1 MLIRLR
7 VVDSCLK
14 PQAESRSPVASKA
27 KYLLSGHLQKVC
39 QLPLPTDAS
48 QMLMD
53 RQSPSIWSWPQP
65 HTTTECEVGS
75 AALNSR
81 RLTAKME
88 ANLGN
93 IVKFSCCQRL
103 RVWGLSWSE
112 TCDRRAG
119 SKIRPRSAWER
130 LKKAKTLLLIKV
142 VRLLG

>member
-7 VVDSCLK
+7 GVDSCLK

-27 KYLLSGHLQKVC
+27 KYLLPGHLQKVC
-39 QLPLPTDAS
+39 QLPLLTDAS
-48 QMLMD
+48 QMLMG

-65 HTTTECEVGS
+65 HTTTECEVSS

-93 IVKFSCCQRL
+93 ILKFSCCQRL
-103 RVWGLSWSE
+103 ECGASLGLKRVTDVLAAKY
-112 TCDRRAG
+112 D
-119 SKIRPRSAWER
+119 PVLLER
-130 LKKAKTLLLIKV
+130 D
-142 VRLLG
+142 

>member
-27 KYLLSGHLQKVC
+27 KYLLPGHLQKVC
-39 QLPLPTDAS
+39 QLPLLTDAS
-48 QMLMD
+48 QMLMG

-65 HTTTECEVGS
+65 YTRTECEVGS

-81 RLTAKME
+81 RLTAEME

-93 IVKFSCCQRL
+93 IVKFS
-103 RVWGLSWSE
+103 SE
-112 TCDRRAG
+112 SAAANG
-119 SKIRPRSAWER
+119 SKCGVSLGLKCVTDVLAAKYDPVLLER
-130 LKKAKTLLLIKV
+130 D
-142 VRLLG
+142 

>member
-7 VVDSCLK
+7 GVDSCLK

-27 KYLLSGHLQKVC
+27 KYLLPGHLQKVC
-39 QLPLPTDAS
+39 QLPLLTDAS
-48 QMLMD
+48 QMLMG

-65 HTTTECEVGS
+65 HTTTECEVSS

-93 IVKFSCCQRL
+93 ILKFSCCQGL
-103 RVWGLSWSE
+103 ECGVSLGLKRVTDVLAAKY
-112 TCDRRAG
+112 D
-119 SKIRPRSAWER
+119 PVLLER
-130 LKKAKTLLLIKV
+130 D
-142 VRLLG
+142 